1 LKILVTGTAGFI
13 GYHLAKKLLERGDEV
28 VGLDNINDY
37 YDVNLKYARL
47 AELGIF
53 MPAPSEGKP
62 SLPKE
67 VQTLPSKGADG
78 LPSAENVATHEL
90 QVNQGTD
97 GLPSAENATV
107 SQPCEKPINST
118 KFPLH
123 KFYKAN
129 LEDTQTI
136 NKIFETEN
144 FDAVVNLAAQA
155 GVRYSIENP
164 HAYIQSNVVG
174 FMNILEAC
182 RNYSVK
188 NLSYASSSSV
198 YGLNKSQPF
207 KTSDH
212 TDHPVS
218 LYAATKKSNEMM
230 AHTYA
235 HLYGISCIG
244 LRFFTVYGEWGRPD
258 MAPMLFADA
267 ILNDRP
273 IKVFNHGNMSRDF
286 TYIGDIVDGI
296 VKVIDNPAKPIC
308 HSELDSESNLP
319 ADKSTAPYRIY
330 NIGNNSPVQLLDFI
344 KTLEQAIG
352 KEATKNFMNM
362 QDGDVVSTYAD
373 VSDLINDFGY
383 KPDTSLEVGIERF
396 VKWYKKFYGEKIK

>member
-1 LKILVTGTAGFI
+1 MKILVTGTAGFI

-47 AELGIF
+47 NELGIDKDELKDNVLV
-53 MPAPSEGKP
+53 SSKTY
-62 SLPKE
+62 PK
-67 VQTLPSKGADG
+67 
-78 LPSAENVATHEL
+78 
-90 QVNQGTD
+90 
-97 GLPSAENATV
+97 
-107 SQPCEKPINST
+107 
-118 KFPLH
+118 H
-123 KFYKAN
+123 KFIKAN
-129 LEDTQTI
+129 LEDSQTI
-136 NKIFETEN
+136 NQLFETEK
-144 FDAVVNLAAQA
+144 FDAVCNLAAQA

-182 RNYSVK
+182 RNYDVK

-235 HLYGISCIG
+235 HLYNISCIA

-267 ILNDRP
+267 ITNDRP

-286 TYIGDIVDGI
+286 TYVGDIVDGI
-296 VKVIDNPAKPIC
+296 IKVIDNPAQPLNPN
-308 HSELDSESNLP
+308 HYNLTTENLP
-319 ADKSTAPYRIY
+319 PQVSTAPYRIY

-344 KTLEQAIG
+344 KTLEKAIG
-352 KEATKNFMNM
+352 KVATKNFMDM

-396 VKWYKKFYGEKIK
+396 VKWYKEFYKDGGK